1 MAKFYIV
8 AKENDNFNLIKI
20 NTGNYLEEI
29 DIFTSHFKDKEDFVN
44 YLREEGYNISPEAD
58 LYVVNKGRR
67 EIYHRDLI
75 YNNSDL
81 EFIANKSRNG
91 SVDVTNTCN
100 KLLYKVQT
108 NLELQR
114 LIRRNY
120 FDLYG
125 TLKELILSSLS
136 SNYVRIG
143 KNRNWMRNNYFVGR
157 DALATIDI
165 FDNKL
170 NKMVN
175 KDCEEVIR
183 EQKELQKSRRE
194 VDHLLTKKINY
205 TNEQMSL
212 LDNQV
217 SYINLTYANLDKI
230 LDKTPKK
237 VVRAK
242 KMGIMNNR
250 LADKL
255 TIPYDIITEDI
266 DYRFITNVAS
276 CVLNLPYKIVKWG
289 SKERYEIDFDKVTNE
304 TGIEY
309 NDADRKFLNSLLDGR
324 LRKNAYWK
332 NYYRDMSHRSSS
344 VKREENSYERT
355 IYTTLMNAA
364 KNKTDLYKKAYN
376 FYLIHSNMLEAKNN
390 ERGGYGR

>member
-20 NTGNYLEEI
+20 NTGNYLEEV
-29 DIFTSHFKDKEDFVN
+29 DIFTSHFKDKDDFIN
-44 YLREEGYNISPEAD
+44 YLHNEGYNISPEAD

-75 YNNSDL
+75 YNNGDL

-100 KLLYKVQT
+100 QLLHKVQ
-108 NLELQR
+108 NNIELQR

-125 TLKELILSSLS
+125 NLKELILNSLS

-165 FDNKL
+165 FENKL

-175 KDCEEVIR
+175 KDCEEVLR

-194 VDHLLTKKINY
+194 VDHLLDKKINY

-217 SYINLTYANLDKI
+217 SYINLTYANLDI
-230 LDKTPKK
+230 LLEKTPKK

-242 KMGIMNNR
+242 KIGIMNNR

-255 TIPYDIITEDI
+255 TIPYDIITDDI
-266 DYRFITNVAS
+266 DYRFITNIAR
-276 CVLNLPYKIVKWG
+276 CVLDMPYKIVKWG
-289 SKERYEIDFDKVTNE
+289 NKERYEIDFDKVTKE

-309 NDADRKFLNSLLDGR
+309 NEADRKFLNSLLDGR

-332 NYYRDMSHRSSS
+332 NYYRDMDHRSSS
-344 VKREENSYERT
+344 VKREEASYERT

-376 FYLIHSNMLEAKNN
+376 FYLIHSNMIDTKNN